1 MFHRLNLEICHRVS
15 VMQAAAA
22 TSLLVDARDAV
33 LAALTYMD
41 PRHKAVMEHVF
52 TLSGSPVK

>member
-1 MFHRLNLEICHRVS
+1 MLA
-15 VMQAAAA
+15 MQAAAA
-22 TSLLVDARDAV
+22 SSLLVDARDAV

-52 TLSGSPVK
+52 ALSGSPVK